1 MLNLRQ
7 LAEDLQQLGTGSSQR
22 DVSALAGRKPSW
34 LSATIAHQRRPSTAS
49 LVALAFNLR
58 DIIAETLTAAAE
70 AVDQEDRDGYLAG
83 AEDLQ
88 GWVRQIE
95 DELGRRIKDHEA

>member
-7 LAEDLQQLGTGSSQR
+7 LSVDLQELGTATSQR
-22 DVSALAGRKPSW
+22 DVSALAGRRGSW

-49 LVALAFNLR
+49 LVALLFNLR
-58 DIIAETLTAAAE
+58 DIIRETLQAADE
-70 AVDQEDRDGYLAG
+70 AVNQDDRDGYLAG

-88 GWVRQIE
+88 GWVQRIE
-95 DELGRRIKDHEA
+95 DELARRINDHET